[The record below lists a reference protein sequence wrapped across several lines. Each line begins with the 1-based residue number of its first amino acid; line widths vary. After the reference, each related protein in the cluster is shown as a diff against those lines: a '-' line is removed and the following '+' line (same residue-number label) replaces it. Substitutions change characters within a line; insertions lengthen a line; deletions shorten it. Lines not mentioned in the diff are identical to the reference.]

1 MRGADEL
8 VKSLERNEVPS
19 ARGRKRNDCGVLIA
33 DEGGFACL
41 DERKRPAGI
50 AFADLQSHRPPG
62 DFIKKNGNAGLIRR
76 NGAQEAQGRPCDL
89 FSGS

>member
-1 MRGADEL
+1 MRGAHEL
-8 VKSLERNEVPS
+8 VKSLEWNEVPS
-19 ARGRKRNDCGVLIA
+19 ARGRKCNDCGVLIA
-33 DEGGFACL
+33 GEGGFPCL

-50 AFADLQSHRPPG
+50 AFADLQSDRPPG
-62 DFIKKNGNAGLIRR
+62 DFIEKNGNAGLLRR